1 MVEGFFEEQLVW
13 ILTAETLNMGNLTEN
28 INLQSLKWYVK

>member
-13 ILTAETLNMGNLTEN
+13 ALTVEN
-28 INLQSLKWYVK
+28 FKYGKFDREY